1 VPRAFPSKLR
11 EGSHIRVI
19 APATSRAAIGGG
31 NRPTIDRRLD
41 ALGLTVSFGAHVDEL
56 DPFGSAGAASRLA
69 DLHAAFSDPAV
80 DGILTVIGGHNC
92 NELLPGVD
100 WGLIRAHP
108 KVLCGFSDITALQ
121 CAMLA
126 RSDLV
131 TYSGP
136 HWSTFGIERHFE
148 PTLQAFVDCLFGE
161 DPLVV
166 RPSREWSDDPWY
178 LDQADR
184 HLRPNEGWWVLTGG
198 TATGEVV
205 GGNLC
210 TLNLLQGTTY
220 LPALAG
226 TVLFLE
232 DDFESG
238 AATFRRN
245 LVSLLQQPGAD
256 AVVGVVMGRFQR
268 QSGVHRELLTHM
280 VAALPHLSEVPV
292 IANVDFGHTDP
303 MITFPIGGTVEIAA
317 EIDGPST
324 IRIVRH

>member
-11 EGSHIRVI
+11 KGNHIRVI

-31 NRPTIDRRLD
+31 NRPTIDSRLG
-41 ALGLTVSFGAHVDEL
+41 ALGLTVSFGDHVDEL
-56 DPFGSAGAASRLA
+56 DPLGSSGPAARLA
-69 DLHAAFSDPAV
+69 DLHAAFADPGV
-80 DGILTVIGGHNC
+80 DAILSVIGGYNC
-92 NELLPGVD
+92 NEMLPGVD
-100 WGLIRAHP
+100 WDLVRAHP
-108 KVLCGFSDITALQ
+108 KVLCGFSDVTALQ
-121 CAMLA
+121 CALLA

-148 PTLQAFVDCLFGE
+148 STLQGFVDCLFSE

-166 RPSREWSDDPWY
+166 QPSRDWSDDPWY
-178 LDQADR
+178 LDQTDR
-184 HLRPNEGWWVLTGG
+184 HLHPNEGWWVLAGG

-210 TLNLLQGTTY
+210 TLNLLQGTPY
-220 LPALAG
+220 MPSLAG

-238 AATFRRN
+238 AATFKRN
-245 LVSLLQQPGAD
+245 LVSLLQQPGAG
-256 AVVGVVMGRFQR
+256 AVVGVVIGRFQR
-268 QSGVHRELLTHM
+268 QSGIHRELLTHM
-280 VAALPHLSEVPV
+280 VSALPHLSEVPV

-317 EIDGPST
+317 EIEGPST
-324 IRIVRH
+324 IRFVRH